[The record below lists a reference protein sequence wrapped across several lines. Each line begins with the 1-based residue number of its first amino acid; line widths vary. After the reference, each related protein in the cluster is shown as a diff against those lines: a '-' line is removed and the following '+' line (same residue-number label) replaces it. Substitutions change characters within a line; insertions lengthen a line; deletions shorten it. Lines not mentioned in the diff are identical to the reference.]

1 MSRLIRN
8 ISINVSVIAALVSF
22 AVLIGVVALL
32 SFLSERQAE
41 RVMTDLDRINTQQL
55 NEVNRADALL
65 NLARVS
71 LEIASNQIMLGRMA
85 DANQQLD
92 VAVDR
97 MERAEAR
104 LSSFSAAPKSDESLE
119 MAQRLEQNF
128 TTVLG
133 LVREQHEALDQLNT
147 PGFGKLR
154 DELIEPSAAL
164 AASMTEFVH
173 YGFSTGQAMTAEFRA
188 RADRFAIIKLGA
200 LVLAALVLVLVYVGL
215 RATVIRP
222 LNSAVKHLQTIAK
235 ADLTSKIP
243 EGSRNEIGKLFNA
256 MRNMQQSLTRIVG
269 QVRDGSGS
277 IHIGT
282 REIASGNADLSSRT
296 EQQAASLQETAAS
309 MEELTATVRQN
320 ADNARQASGLALD
333 ASTTAERGGE
343 VVDRVVKTMGSISTS
358 SRKIS
363 DITSVIDSIA
373 FQTNIL
379 ALNAS
384 VEAARAG
391 EQGRGFAVVAG
402 EVRNLA
408 SRSATAAKEI
418 KDLIDGSVAQV
429 KEGSTLAEQAGETM
443 DEVVKAVRRVTDI
456 MDEISAASQEQS
468 DGIEQV
474 SQAVGQMDQVT
485 QQNASLVQQAT
496 VAAASLEEQA
506 SRLEQA
512 VAVFRLTGD
521 AQQVSQAGASQRRG
535 GASPGEATLAQR
547 TGVPALAKPTGG
559 AQPTTRQAAEIDP
572 KPKRKTQA
580 EPVAEGEWEEF

>member
-1 MSRLIRN
+1 MSRFLRN
-8 ISINVSVIAALVSF
+8 ISIHASMLAVLVCFAA
-22 AVLIGVVALL
+22 LIGVVALL
-32 SFLSERQAE
+32 SFMSDRQAT
-41 RVMTDLDRINTQQL
+41 RIMADLDRINVQQL
-55 NEVNRADALL
+55 NEINRADALL
-65 NLARVS
+65 NVARVS

-92 VAVDR
+92 IAANR
-97 MERAEAR
+97 MERAEVR
-104 LSSFSAAPKSDESLE
+104 LNNFAAAPKSAQAQELAQQLE
-119 MAQRLEQNF
+119 ENF
-128 TTVLG
+128 LTVLG
-133 LVREQHEALDQLNT
+133 LVREQHVALDELNT
-147 PGFGKLR
+147 PGFGNLR
-154 DELIEPSAAL
+154 DALIEPSAAL
-164 AASMTEFVH
+164 ADNMTEFVA
-173 YGFSTGQAMTAEFRA
+173 YGFSNARAMTDDFQTQSE
-188 RADRFAIIKLGA
+188 RFVFITLSAVLLA
-200 LVLAALVLVLVYVGL
+200 LLVLVLVYVGL
-215 RATVIRP
+215 RSTVIRP
-222 LNSAVKHLQTIAK
+222 LNSAVKHLQAIAK
-235 ADLTSKIP
+235 ADLTARIP

-269 QVRDGSGS
+269 QVRDGSSS

-282 REIASGNADLSSRT
+282 REIANGNADLSSRT
-296 EQQAASLQETAAS
+296 EQQAASLEETASS

-343 VVDRVVKTMGSISTS
+343 VVDRVVKTMGGISS
-358 SRKIS
+358 SSQKIS

-418 KDLIDGSVAQV
+418 KELIDGSVAQV
-429 KEGSTLAEQAGETM
+429 KEGSLLAEQAGETM

-496 VAAASLEEQA
+496 AAAASLEEQA
-506 SRLEQA
+506 NRLEQA
-512 VAVFRLTGD
+512 VAVFRLSGD
-521 AQQVSQAGASQRRG
+521 VKPEAKADAD
-535 GASPGEATLAQR
+535 GEALAKR
-547 TGVPALAKPTGG
+547 AGVPALAEPG
-559 AQPTTRQAAEIDP
+559 ASPRSASRVPAEIDP
-572 KPKRKTQA
+572 KPSRKPRKEA
-580 EPVAEGEWEEF
+580 VAEGDWEEF

>member
-8 ISINVSVIAALVSF
+8 ISINVSVIAALASF

-41 RVMTDLDRINTQQL
+41 RVMTDLDRINSQQL

-65 NLARVS
+65 NVARVS

-85 DANQQLD
+85 DANEQLD
-92 VAVDR
+92 VAADR
-97 MERAEAR
+97 LERAEAR
-104 LSSFSAAPKSDESLE
+104 LNSFSAAPRSDDSREL
-119 MAQRLEQNF
+119 AQRLEERF

-133 LVREQHEALDQLNT
+133 LVRDQHVALDQLDT
-147 PGFGKLR
+147 PQFGRLR
-154 DELIEPSAAL
+154 EELIEPSAEL
-164 AASMTEFVH
+164 ASSMTEFVH
-173 YGFSTGQAMTAEFRA
+173 HGFSSSQAMTAEFRTQA
-188 RADRFAIIKLGA
+188 ERFGLIKLGA
-200 LVLAALVLVLVYVGL
+200 LVLAAVVLLLVYAGL

-222 LNSAVKHLQTIAK
+222 LHSAVKHLQTIAK
-235 ADLTSKIP
+235 ADLTGRIP
-243 EGSRNEIGKLFNA
+243 EGSRNEIGQLFNA

-269 QVRDGSGS
+269 QVRDSSGS

-282 REIASGNADLSSRT
+282 REIASGNTDLSSRT
-296 EQQAASLQETAAS
+296 EQQAASLQETASS
-309 MEELTATVRQN
+309 MEEITATVRQN

-343 VVDRVVKTMGSISTS
+343 VVDRVVKTMGGISAS

-418 KDLIDGSVAQV
+418 KELIDGSVAQV
-429 KEGSTLAEQAGETM
+429 KEGSSLAEQAGETM
-443 DEVVKAVRRVTDI
+443 DEVVRAVRRVTDI

-506 SRLEQA
+506 KRLEQA
-512 VAVFRLTGD
+512 VAVFRLAGD
-521 AQQVSQAGASQRRG
+521 AQPAPGAGAAQAPAGAAPSAQRG
-535 GASPGEATLAQR
+535 GVR
-547 TGVPALAKPTGG
+547 ALAGPNAG
-559 AQPTTRQAAEIDP
+559 ARPATRQVAEVDP
-572 KPKRKTQA
+572 KPRRKTQA
-580 EPVAEGEWEEF
+580 EPVVEGDWEEF

>member
-22 AVLIGVVALL
+22 AVLIGLVSLL

-41 RVMTDLDRINTQQL
+41 RVMADLDRINAQQL
-55 NEVNRADALL
+55 NEINRADALL
-65 NLARVS
+65 NVARVS

-92 VAVDR
+92 IAVDR
-97 MERAEAR
+97 MDRSEERLR
-104 LSSFSAAPKSDESLE
+104 HFSTAPKSDDSAE
-119 MAQRLEQNF
+119 MAQQLEQNF

-133 LVREQHEALDQLNT
+133 IVRDQHKALDQLDT
-147 PGFGKLR
+147 PQFARLR

-164 AASMTEFVH
+164 ADSMTEFVH
-173 YGFSTGQAMTAEFRA
+173 YGFSTGQAMTADYHA
-188 RADRFAIIKLGA
+188 QADRFAAIKLGA
-200 LVLAALVLVLVYVGL
+200 LVLAALVLVLVYAGL

-222 LNSAVKHLQTIAK
+222 LSSAVNHLQTIAK
-235 ADLTSKIP
+235 ADLTGKIP

-269 QVRDGSGS
+269 QVRNSSGS
-277 IHIGT
+277 IHVGT

-296 EQQAASLQETAAS
+296 EQQAASLEETASS

-343 VVDRVVKTMGSISTS
+343 VVDRVVKTMGGISTS
-358 SRKIS
+358 SQKIS

-418 KDLIDGSVAQV
+418 KELIDGSVAQV

-485 QQNASLVQQAT
+485 QQNASLVQQAS
-496 VAAASLEEQA
+496 VAAASLEKQA

-512 VAVFRLTGD
+512 VAVFRLAGD
-521 AQQVSQAGASQRRG
+521 AQQAPRETARRVPAGAV
-535 GASPGEATLAQR
+535 AEAPR
-547 TGVPALAKPTGG
+547 SGMPALVGQG
-559 AQPTTRQAAEIDP
+559 ARERSATSRAAEVDP
-572 KPKRKTQA
+572 KPKGKSQA
-580 EPVAEGEWEEF
+580 EPVVEGDWEEF

>member
-1 MSRLIRN
+1 MSRFIRN
-8 ISINVSVIAALVSF
+8 ISIHASVIAALASF

-32 SFLSERQAE
+32 SFLSDRQAG
-41 RVMTDLDRINTQQL
+41 RIMTDLDRINVQQL
-55 NEVNRADALL
+55 NEINRADALL
-65 NLARVS
+65 NHARVS
-71 LEIASNQIMLGRMA
+71 LEIASNQIMLGRMQ
-85 DANQQLD
+85 DANRQLEM
-92 VAVDR
+92 AEDR
-97 MERAEAR
+97 MDRAEVR
-104 LSSFSAAPKSDESLE
+104 LSNFIAAPKSSEAQQIAVQLE
-119 MAQRLEQNF
+119 HYFA
-128 TTVLG
+128 TVLD
-133 LVREQHEALDQLNT
+133 LVRRQHTALDELDT
-147 PGFGKLR
+147 PGFGNLR

-164 AASMTEFVH
+164 ADSMTEFVA
-173 YGFSTGQAMTAEFRA
+173 YGFDNAQTMTADFHSQAE
-188 RADRFAIIKLGA
+188 RFGWIILGA
-200 LVLAALVLVLVYVGL
+200 VALAAIALLLVYIGL

-222 LNSAVKHLQTIAK
+222 LNSAVQHLQTIAK
-235 ADLTSKIP
+235 ADLTARIP

-269 QVRDGSGS
+269 QVRDSSGS

-282 REIASGNADLSSRT
+282 REIASGNTDLSTRT

-320 ADNARQASGLALD
+320 ADNARQASGLALE

-343 VVDRVVKTMGSISTS
+343 VVDRVVSTMGAISTS
-358 SRKIS
+358 SQKIS

-418 KDLIDGSVAQV
+418 KELIDSSVAQV
-429 KEGSTLAEQAGETM
+429 KDGSTLAEQAGETM

-496 VAAASLEEQA
+496 AAAASLEEQA

-512 VAVFRLTGD
+512 AAVFRLAGD
-521 AQQVSQAGASQRRG
+521 AQREPGNAEHSQQHAQQASAPNG
-535 GASPGEATLAQR
+535 GQPAP
-547 TGVPALAKPTGG
+547 VPALAGG
-559 AQPTTRQAAEIDP
+559 AGQARPAASVPVQVDP
-572 KPKRKTQA
+572 KPKRKPQT
-580 EPVAEGEWEEF
+580 ESVSEGDWEEF

>member
-1 MSRLIRN
+1 MTRFIRN
-8 ISINVSVIAALVSF
+8 ISIHVSVIVALVCF
-22 AVLIGVVALL
+22 AVLIGLVALL
-32 SFLSERQAE
+32 SALSDRQAG
-41 RVMTDLDRINTQQL
+41 VILTDLDRINVQQL
-55 NEVNRADALL
+55 NEINRADALL
-65 NLARVS
+65 NVARVS
-71 LEIASNQIMLGRMA
+71 LEVASNQIMLGRMRE
-85 DANQQLD
+85 ANAQLD
-92 VAVDR
+92 IAADR
-97 MERAEAR
+97 IGQAEAH
-104 LSSFSAAPKSDESLE
+104 FNNFVAAPKSEQAEAISRELE
-119 MAQRLEQNF
+119 ASF
-128 TTVLG
+128 VTVID
-133 LVREQHEALDQLNT
+133 LVGQQHALLDQLDTPAFNT
-147 PGFGKLR
+147 LR
-154 DELIEPSAAL
+154 DELIEPSEAL
-164 AASMTEFVH
+164 GDSMAEFVA
-173 YGFSTGQAMTAEFRA
+173 YGFTSGREMVAWFQAQ
-188 RADRFAIIKLGA
+188 ADRFELIKHGA
-200 LVLAALVLVLVYVGL
+200 LLLAAVVLLLVYFGL

-222 LNSAVKHLQTIAK
+222 LNSAVQQLQTISK
-235 ADLTSKIP
+235 ADLTARIP
-243 EGSRNEIGKLFNA
+243 EGSGNEIGKLFNA
-256 MRNMQQSLTRIVG
+256 MRDMQRSLVRIVG
-269 QVRDGSGS
+269 QVRDSSGS

-282 REIASGNADLSSRT
+282 REIAGGNADLSSRT

-309 MEELTATVRQN
+309 MEEITATVRQN

-333 ASTTAERGGE
+333 ASTTAERGGN
-343 VVDRVVKTMGSISTS
+343 VVDRVVQTMGGISAS
-358 SRKIS
+358 SKKIS

-418 KDLIDGSVAQV
+418 KELIDGSVAQV
-429 KEGSTLAEQAGETM
+429 KEGATLAEQAGETM
-443 DEVVKAVRRVTDI
+443 DDVVKAVRRVTDI

-506 SRLEQA
+506 NRLEQA

-521 AQQVSQAGASQRRG
+521 IQRSEPATGAPRSAAAP
-535 GASPGEATLAQR
+535 ASPASAKSV
-547 TGVPALAKPTGG
+547 VPAV
-559 AQPTTRQAAEIDP
+559 AQPRQVAEVDP
-572 KPKRKTQA
+572 KPRRSGQRGTGQR

>member
-22 AVLIGVVALL
+22 AVLIGLVSLL

-41 RVMTDLDRINTQQL
+41 RVMADLDRINAQQL
-55 NEVNRADALL
+55 NEINRADALL
-65 NLARVS
+65 NVARVS

-92 VAVDR
+92 VAADR
-97 MERAEAR
+97 MDRAEAR
-104 LSSFSAAPKSDESLE
+104 LNHFAAAPKSDASREL
-119 MAQRLEQNF
+119 AQRLEEQF
-128 TTVLG
+128 AAVLG
-133 LVREQHEALDQLNT
+133 LARDQYAALDQLDT
-147 PGFGKLR
+147 PQFGRLR
-154 DELIEPSAAL
+154 DALTEPSDAL
-164 AASMTEFVH
+164 ASSMTEFVRD
-173 YGFSTGQAMTAEFRA
+173 GFSSGQAMMADYHA
-188 RADRFAIIKLGA
+188 QADRFAAIKLGA
-200 LVLAALVLVLVYVGL
+200 LVLAALVLVLVYAGL

-222 LNSAVKHLQTIAK
+222 LNSAVNHLQTIAK
-235 ADLTSKIP
+235 ADLTGKIP

-269 QVRDGSGS
+269 QVRNSSGS
-277 IHIGT
+277 IHVGT

-296 EQQAASLQETAAS
+296 EQQAASLEETASS

-343 VVDRVVKTMGSISTS
+343 VVDRVVKTMGGISTS
-358 SRKIS
+358 SQKIS

-418 KDLIDGSVAQV
+418 KALIDGSVAQV

-485 QQNASLVQQAT
+485 QQNASLVQQAS

-512 VAVFRLTGD
+512 VAVFRLAGD
-521 AQQVSQAGASQRRG
+521 AQQAPREAARRAPAGAV
-535 GASPGEATLAQR
+535 AEAPR
-547 TGVPALAKPTGG
+547 SGMPALVGPG
-559 AQPTTRQAAEIDP
+559 ARERSATSRAAEVDP
-572 KPKRKTQA
+572 KPKRKSQA
-580 EPVAEGEWEEF
+580 EPVVEGDWEEF

>member
-1 MSRLIRN
+1 MSRILRN
-8 ISINVSVIAALVSF
+8 ISIHASMIAVLVCF

-32 SFLSERQAE
+32 SFMSDRQAT
-41 RVMTDLDRINTQQL
+41 RIMADLERINVQQL
-55 NEVNRADALL
+55 NEINRADALL
-65 NLARVS
+65 NVARVN

-85 DANQQLD
+85 EANQRLD
-92 VAVDR
+92 IAADR
-97 MERAEAR
+97 MESADMH
-104 LSSFSAAPKSDESLE
+104 FSNFVAAPKSERATA
-119 MAQRLEQNF
+119 MAQRIEQSF
-128 TTVLG
+128 GTVLG
-133 LVREQHEALDQLNT
+133 LVRQQHTALDELNT
-147 PGFGKLR
+147 PGFGNLR
-154 DELIEPSAAL
+154 DELIEPSTML
-164 AASMTEFVH
+164 DASMTEFVQ
-173 YGFSTGQAMTAEFRA
+173 YAFGNAQAMTGDFQTQSK
-188 RADRFAIIKLGA
+188 RFVFITLSAVLLA
-200 LVLAALVLVLVYVGL
+200 LLVLVLVYVGL
-215 RATVIRP
+215 RSTVIRP
-222 LNSAVKHLQTIAK
+222 LNSAVKHLQAIAK
-235 ADLTSKIP
+235 ADLTARIP

-256 MRNMQQSLTRIVG
+256 MRNMQQSLTRIVA
-269 QVRDGSGS
+269 QVRDGSSS
-277 IHIGT
+277 IHVGT

-296 EQQAASLQETAAS
+296 EQQAASLEETASS
-309 MEELTATVRQN
+309 MEEITATVRQN

-343 VVDRVVKTMGSISTS
+343 VVDRVVKTMGGISAS
-358 SRKIS
+358 SQKIS

-418 KDLIDGSVAQV
+418 KELIDGSVAQV
-429 KEGSTLAEQAGETM
+429 KEGSLLAEQAGETM

-496 VAAASLEEQA
+496 AAAASLEEQA
-506 SRLEQA
+506 NRLEQA
-512 VAVFRLTGD
+512 VAVFRLSGD
-521 AQQVSQAGASQRRG
+521 VKPEASTHVGSEPAAKR
-535 GASPGEATLAQR
+535 AD
-547 TGVPALAKPTGG
+547 VPALAELG
-559 AQPTTRQAAEIDP
+559 ASSRTAPRKLAEIDP
-572 KPKRKTQA
+572 KPSRKRRKET
-580 EPVAEGEWEEF
+580 VAEGDWEEF

>member
-8 ISINVSVIAALVSF
+8 VSIHATVIAALVSF
-22 AVLIGVVALL
+22 AVLIGVVSFL
-32 SFLSERQAE
+32 SFLSERHAD
-41 RVMTDLDRINTQQL
+41 RIMTDLDRINTQQL
-55 NEVNRADALL
+55 NEINRADALL

-85 DANQQLD
+85 DANEQLD
-92 VAVDR
+92 IATDR
-97 MERAEAR
+97 VTRAEVR
-104 LSSFSAAPKSDESLE
+104 FNNFAAVPKSEQAQE
-119 MAQRLEQNF
+119 MAQRLEQSF
-128 TTVLG
+128 HTVLD
-133 LVREQHEALDQLNT
+133 LVRKQHQALDELNT
-147 PGFGKLR
+147 PGFGNLR
-154 DELIEPSAAL
+154 NELIEPSAAL
-164 AASMTEFVH
+164 ADSMTEFVA
-173 YGFSTGQAMTAEFRA
+173 YGFSRGQAMTSDFRTQ
-188 RADRFAIIKLGA
+188 ADRAELVRWIA
-200 LVLAALVLVLVYVGL
+200 LLLAVVVLVLVYIGL
-215 RATVIRP
+215 RTTVIRP
-222 LNSAVKHLQTIAK
+222 LNSAVTHLQTIAK
-235 ADLTSKIP
+235 ADLTGKIP

-269 QVRDGSGS
+269 QVRDSSGS

-296 EQQAASLQETAAS
+296 EQQAASLEETASS

-320 ADNARQASGLALD
+320 ADNARQASGLALE

-343 VVDRVVKTMGSISTS
+343 VVDHVVKTMGGISAS
-358 SRKIS
+358 SQKIS

-418 KDLIDGSVAQV
+418 KELIDGSVAQV

-506 SRLEQA
+506 SHLEQA
-512 VAVFRLTGD
+512 VAVFRLAGD
-521 AQQVSQAGASQRRG
+521 AQQTLQAGG
-535 GASPGEATLAQR
+535 GQARAGGSPVEAAR
-547 TGVPALAKPTGG
+547 TGVPALVRPSE
-559 AQPTTRQAAEIDP
+559 QARPAARSVAEIDP
-572 KPKRKTQA
+572 KPKRKAQR
-580 EPVAEGEWEEF
+580 EPVAQGDWEEF